1 MGEKMVVDSSF
12 IRCLTPSN
20 TCTRRMLYTETSSL
34 KTCSMTNS
42 STSKSA
48 ILASLNTK
56 ISTSSMIMSE
66 LRPIW
71 HQKLSRA
78 SSIRELKST
87 SSLSVSFSSQ
97 LYMAL
102 SLSWRLPSPTNS
114 TACFSLAISNHT
126 LQKLREMR
134 LHTTSK
140 TSSWVSFLTVASTDQ
155 HFQKL
160 ESTHG

>member
-1 MGEKMVVDSSF
+1 MGEKMVVDSSS

-56 ISTSSMIMSE
+56 IST
-66 LRPIW
+66 
-71 HQKLSRA
+71 
-78 SSIRELKST
+78 
-87 SSLSVSFSSQ
+87 
-97 LYMAL
+97 
-102 SLSWRLPSPTNS
+102 NS

-134 LHTTSK
+134 FHTTSK